1 MQELKVK
8 KSAEMVKV
16 LFNHPKRNQKITLEQ
31 YEEARRDYIKDE
43 FTSISQPYK
52 PMPYEEDKISARIL
66 IKYGQ
71 PYIFLKGQLYEMSK
85 EEASVYTE
93 QYTESVVRDKPRVIQ
108 KADVPRYLERHY
120 LAEIFVEPTP
130 ENIKVA

>member
-16 LFNHPKRNQKITLEQ
+16 LFNHPMRNQKITLEQ
-31 YEEARRDYIKDE
+31 YQEARKDYIKDE

-52 PMPYEEDKISARIL
+52 PMPYEEDKISAKIL
-66 IKYGQ
+66 ITHGQ

-85 EEASVYTE
+85 EDASLYTE
-93 QYTESVVRDKPRVIQ
+93 KYTESVTRDKPRVIQ
-108 KADVPRYLERHY
+108 KSDVPRYLERHY
-120 LAEIFVEPTP
+120 LAEVFVEPKE
-130 ENIKVA
+130 ENIKAA